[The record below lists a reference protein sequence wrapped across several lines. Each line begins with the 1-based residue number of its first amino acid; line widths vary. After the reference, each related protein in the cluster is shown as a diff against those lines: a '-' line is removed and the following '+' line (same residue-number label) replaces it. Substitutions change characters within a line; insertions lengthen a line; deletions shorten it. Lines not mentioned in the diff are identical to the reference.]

1 MSIASFSRKTF
12 IFGSLASAS
21 ALSVPAKARARTAPL
36 RVLTI
41 ASGPGALPLFARDNG
56 FFTTAGLN
64 IDVTTMNNGAAIL
77 AAVAGGAVEIGE
89 GNAGSIAAG
98 FLRGIAFNII
108 ADGGLYDAKKPITLL
123 CVAHDSP
130 ISTAKDLNGK
140 TVALNG
146 LKQVGQAGMQL
157 WLDENGADSKS
168 VGFVEMPF
176 SPMQAAVESGRV
188 DAAMIAEPALARA
201 RGKLKIIAAPFDAI
215 APVFSYAAFTST
227 RDWVT
232 KNTDLSQRFSSV
244 IRRTAQ
250 WANDEPHAALMLLA
264 KYIDIPASLA
274 TSMTPLLY
282 ATKIENANLQP
293 VIDVMAKYGYLPSSV
308 DAMKLTSRV

>member
-108 ADGGLYDAKKPITLL
+108 ADGGL
-123 CVAHDSP
+123 
-130 ISTAKDLNGK
+130 
-140 TVALNG
+140 
-146 LKQVGQAGMQL
+146 
-157 WLDENGADSKS
+157 
-168 VGFVEMPF
+168 F